1 MLRQCCIEL
10 LSLNVGINN
19 VNPVIRCVIK
29 HITSFNIKELP
40 QAASLTR
47 MYTEM
52 KGLAYQQL
60 SEELQKGDNLTLH
73 RDGTCKFGLR
83 FQVSTGDNTYSLE
96 LAEMLSGSAT
106 QVLNTFCLT
115 WNLLHNL
122 ALVVLFCSK
131 LRTQCQIATSL
142 RRILTLYWRTIA

>member
-19 VNPVIRCVIK
+19 VNPVIRCVLK
-29 HITSFNIKELP
+29 HIASFNIKELP
-40 QAASLTR
+40 QAATLTR

-52 KGLAYQQL
+52 KVLAYQLL

-83 FQVSTGDNTYSLE
+83 FQVSTGDNSYSLE

-106 QVLNTFCLT
+106 QVLNIFCLT

-131 LRTQCQIATSL
+131 LRTQSQIATSL